1 MSPFEVNSRLSEA
14 APPPKV
20 VWRPLPG
27 SQEFAVSCPCN
38 HIFYEGTRGPGKTD
52 AQLMAFRKNVGK
64 GYGAYWRGIIF
75 DRQYKNLDDLV
86 AKSKKWFY
94 QFGDGAEFKMAKSDY
109 KWVWPTG
116 EELLFRALEHE
127 DDYWNYHGQEFPFIG
142 WNELTK
148 FPTRKLY
155 DSMMSC
161 NRSSFLPAEH
171 TPKDEE
177 GRFKTKDGK
186 PLPEIPLVV
195 FSTSNP
201 YGPGHNWVKMD
212 FVDVAAPGEVVRT
225 VTNVFN
231 PRTQQR
237 EDIVKTQVRIF
248 GSYKENRYL
257 SPLYI
262 AELEGVKDKNKRKA
276 WLWGDWDIVAGGALD
291 DVWNPDVHIL
301 PRFIIPEAWRV
312 DRSFDWGST
321 QPFACGWWAE
331 ADGGE
336 IEIPVPGKKPVKF
349 CPPRGSLIQISEWYG
364 TLKIGTN
371 EGLKMGASDVALGIK
386 ERETKLLEA
395 GWVAG
400 SIYAG
405 PADNAIRN
413 VVEKESESIETKM
426 KAKGV
431 KWTESDKRPGSRK
444 NGLELMRDRLAS
456 SIKHAKG
463 EENPGPG
470 LYFMVNC
477 RASIS
482 TLPVLPR
489 DSKDMDDVD
498 TDAEDH
504 PYDMTRYRVLAAGLR
519 FATNINVKHPT

>member
-1 MSPFEVNSRLSEA
+1 MMTEEA
-14 APPPKV
+14 PAPRI
-20 VWRPLPG
+20 VWAPLPG
-27 SQEFAVSCPCN
+27 SQALAVSCPCH
-38 HIFYEGTRGPGKTD
+38 HILYEGTRGPGKTD
-52 AQLMAFRKNVGK
+52 AQLMAFRKNVGQ
-64 GYGAYWRGIIF
+64 GYGAYWRGIIL

-94 QFGDGAEFKMAKSDY
+94 QFGDGAQFLSAGKDY

-155 DSMMSC
+155 DAMMSC
-161 NRSSFLPAEH
+161 NRSSFLPKEH
-171 TPKDEE
+171 TPKDEK
-177 GRFKTKDGK
+177 GQYKTPNGK

-195 FSTSNP
+195 FSTTNP
-201 YGPGHNWVKMD
+201 YGAGHNWVKAD
-212 FVDVAAPGEVVRT
+212 FIDVAEPGEVVRK

-231 PRTQQR
+231 PRTQKR
-237 EDIVKTQVRIF
+237 EDVTKTQVRIF
-248 GSYKENRYL
+248 GSYKENRFL
-257 SPLYI
+257 APEYI
-262 AELEGVKDKNKRKA
+262 AELENVPDPNKRKA

-291 DVWNPDVHIL
+291 DVWDPLVHIL
-301 PRFIIPEAWRV
+301 PRFAIPESWRI

-321 QPFACGWWAE
+321 QPFSVGWWAE
-331 ADGGE
+331 ADGTEVELPDGRL
-336 IEIPVPGKKPVKF
+336 F

-364 TLKIGTN
+364 TLKIGSN
-371 EGLKMGASDVALGIK
+371 EGLKMGAADVAKGIK
-386 ERETKLLEA
+386 ERESKLVDV
-395 GWVAG
+395 GWVP
-400 SIYAG
+400 SQPSPG

-426 KAKGV
+426 AKNGV
-431 KWTESDKRPGSRK
+431 RWTDSDKKPGSRK
-444 NGLELMRDRLAS
+444 NGLELIRDRLLSAK
-456 SIKHAKG
+456 KHAKG
-463 EENPGPG
+463 EEDPGPG
-470 LYFMVNC
+470 LYFMMNC

-504 PYDMTRYRVLAAGLR
+504 PYDMTRYRVLAGGRR
-519 FATNINVKHPT
+519 FATNIPVKHPT